1 MNKIVEE
8 LKKVGVFYT
17 ATVDKNG
24 APHVRP
30 FGAVCEFEGKAYICT
45 NNTKACYAE
54 MISNPKTEIS
64 AMYQN
69 GEWLRLSGE
78 LVCDNR
84 DEARAAMLEA
94 NEGLKN
100 MYHVGDG
107 VFEVL
112 YLKNVKCTK
121 YSFAAAPVVI
131 E

>member
-8 LKKVGVFYT
+8 LKKVGVFHI

-24 APHVRP
+24 VPHVRP
-30 FGAVCEFEGKAYICT
+30 FGAVCEFDGKAYICT
-45 NNTKACYAE
+45 NNTKACYDE
-54 MISNPKTEIS
+54 MVSNPKTEIS
-64 AMYQN
+64 AMYPN
-69 GEWLRLSGE
+69 GDWLRLSGE
-78 LVCDNR
+78 LVRDNR

-112 YLKNVKCTK
+112 YLKNAKCIK
-121 YSFAAAPVVI
+121 YSFTQAPVVI